1 MIYFTSDLHL
11 GYPKV
16 IKNRNRPFDTV
27 EEMNET
33 LIANYNSLVSKKDTV
48 YLLGDLTQKLE
59 PQEANSLLSRLNG
72 KKTLLI
78 GNHDKYKKYDA
89 KIFKEMCDYKY
100 LTDKKVPIALMHYPI
115 LAWNR
120 YRHGSMMLHGHIH
133 STGEYN
139 ERNRVEGIRR
149 YYVGVDANHF
159 YPVSLDEIWE
169 FFEIE

>member
-1 MIYFTSDLHL
+1 
-11 GYPKV
+11 
-16 IKNRNRPFDTV
+16 
-27 EEMNET
+27 
-33 LIANYNSLVSKKDTV
+33 
-48 YLLGDLTQKLE
+48 
-59 PQEANSLLSRLNG
+59 
-72 KKTLLI
+72 
-78 GNHDKYKKYDA
+78 
-89 KIFKEMCDYKY
+89 MCDYKY

-133 STGEYN
+133 STGKYN

-149 YYVGVDANHF
+149 YDVGVDANHF

>member
-11 GYPKV
+11 GYSKV

-78 GNHDKYKKYDA
+78 GNHDKY
-89 KIFKEMCDYKY
+89 
-100 LTDKKVPIALMHYPI
+100 
-115 LAWNR
+115 
-120 YRHGSMMLHGHIH
+120 
-133 STGEYN
+133 
-139 ERNRVEGIRR
+139 
-149 YYVGVDANHF
+149 
-159 YPVSLDEIWE
+159 
-169 FFEIE
+169 

>member
-72 KKTLLI
+72 KKTLLL
-78 GNHDKYKKYDA
+78 GNHDKYYKYDA

-149 YYVGVDANHF
+149 YDVGVDANHF